1 MRSPVH
7 DCVVRFRANGRLLES
22 AEAKAQAEGMSLS
35 ELLRH
40 ALRQELR
47 RPSLPK
53 APRGSIAEQRL
64 QTVRQAAGGSREAL
78 MTLAQGSLDAMI
90 ARPDTAVQ
98 CVAEAAT
105 YARLAVMHGDTDDMK
120 RLAGILLIQ
129 AQLEIDQSNIAERLE
144 DVDDAA
150 RLASDC
156 NESMAEALYWLDV
169 AADSGDE
176 SAGGILQIFADLGIP
191 AEAFAL
197 ARFVSTPAKEQAH
210 V

>member
-1 MRSPVH
+1 MRRNVH
-7 DCVVRFRANGRLLES
+7 DSKVFFRVNSKLL
-22 AEAKAQAEGMSLS
+22 AEAERKAEAEGMGLA
-35 ELLRH
+35 ELIRS

-47 RPSLPK
+47 KPSLPK

-64 QTVRQAAGGSREAL
+64 QSIREAAGGSREAL
-78 MTLAQGSLDAMI
+78 MTLAQRSLDAMLE
-90 ARPDTAVQ
+90 RPDTAQQ

-105 YARLAVMHGDTDDMK
+105 YARLAVMHGETDDMK

-129 AQLEIDQSNIAERLE
+129 AQFEIDQSNIAEQLDDNE
-144 DVDDAA
+144 DAA

-169 AADSGDE
+169 AADHGDE
-176 SAGGILQIFADLGIP
+176 SAGGIIQIFADLGIP

-197 ARFVSTPAKEQAH
+197 AKFVSTPAKEPA
-210 V
+210 